1 MGEVMDWIK
10 QNAISICLM
19 VVSAFGV
26 YTKISI
32 DQAVL
37 ERRVTEISSN
47 YVTGSEYRVKVSQ
60 LERNDE
66 INVGKLTVIEDKI
79 SRLEDKV
86 VDNTIASE
94 RMAVAIENLIKVTH
108 ELNNTVYDLGATAAR
123 LDEKT
128 KKGL

>member
-1 MGEVMDWIK
+1 MDWIK

-19 VVSAFGV
+19 VVSALGV
-26 YTKISI
+26 YTKMSI

-37 ERRVTEISSN
+37 ERRVTEISAD

-60 LERNDE
+60 LERNFE
-66 INVGKLTVIEDKI
+66 VNVNKLNVIEDKI

-108 ELNNTVYDLGATAAR
+108 ELNNTVYDLSATAAR

-128 KKGL
+128 KKGP